1 MKKILSCFLVCA
13 FLCTGLYGC
22 GSKKTE
28 LIEEAKDLTL
38 SQEIS
43 ITPEQNDYG
52 IPAYNFLK
60 HIQSNYP
67 GRVAGTEKETEM
79 AVFILSVLLNGGYA
93 ESDIAIE
100 SFEIDDST
108 PMMDEAIQNV
118 FDGGEKSNSSQN
130 ILITKKGESEK
141 TIIVGAHYDSAGTH
155 GVDDNGSGVSVA
167 LENALR
173 MVNTPT
179 YYTIQYVFFGS
190 EEPGMYGSRAYVES
204 LSEKERENIIET
216 YHGLTTSKPLQLRCF
231 QSG

>member
-79 AVFILSVLLNGGYA
+79 AVFILSVLL
-93 ESDIAIE
+93 
-100 SFEIDDST
+100 
-108 PMMDEAIQNV
+108 M
-118 FDGGEKSNSSQN
+118 
-130 ILITKKGESEK
+130 
-141 TIIVGAHYDSAGTH
+141 
-155 GVDDNGSGVSVA
+155 VDMRKA
-167 LENALR
+167 
-173 MVNTPT
+173 T
-179 YYTIQYVFFGS
+179 
-190 EEPGMYGSRAYVES
+190 
-204 LSEKERENIIET
+204 
-216 YHGLTTSKPLQLRCF
+216 
-231 QSG
+231 